1 MLTEKEQLA
10 LEQLE
15 AEHSR
20 RIDEKVEK
28 GIAIR
33 VPPTVVI
40 MGVAE
45 DVDARIEDAKTWT
58 IAQLKAAG
66 ETREIY
72 FEDDAIEVIITG
84 VPRDGRD
91 NEAAVERL
99 IERAKQDAHRSD
111 PLLAKALKAREAPQ
125 APPPPEPEP
134 EPERRPIRATIELPT
149 DNSLGAVVEGSYV
162 VRDNMVY
169 VFDDRGQP
177 IGRHDVSPGDNA
189 EAIARRLL
197 RLKRGVNA
205 FYRQIKYPPTSIH

>member
-1 MLTEKEQLA
+1 MLTEKEQAA
-10 LEQLE
+10 LEQFE
-15 AEHSR
+15 AEYSR

-40 MGVAE
+40 MGVAD

-84 VPRDGRD
+84 VPRAGRD

-99 IERAKQDAHRSD
+99 VK
-111 PLLAKALKAREAPQ
+111 LAKERGHPNDPILAQAAKARPV
-125 APPPPEPEP
+125 PPPPEPEP
-134 EPERRPIRATIELPT
+134 EPERHYVRVQVRPSSENDPGEIREAHFATDGSLVRVWDLQGRLIGSGPIRPDEDSKAAAQRILKAKTCGNNFYRPIT
-149 DNSLGAVVEGSYV
+149 
-162 VRDNMVY
+162 
-169 VFDDRGQP
+169 
-177 IGRHDVSPGDNA
+177 
-189 EAIARRLL
+189 
-197 RLKRGVNA
+197 
-205 FYRQIKYPPTSIH
+205 YPKSSIH